1 MKLTSSNCDISYFV
15 KSALFFFFFF
25 RDLHETFLQ
34 EISPHK
40 MKKEIQQLFWCQEED
55 RDLIDMMLQSNR
67 RYTILLE
74 DY

>member
-1 MKLTSSNCDISYFV
+1 MKQVVIVISHI
-15 KSALFFFFFF
+15 SLNLLSFFCL

-55 RDLIDMMLQSNR
+55 KDRSN
-67 RYTILLE
+67 
-74 DY
+74 

>member
-1 MKLTSSNCDISYFV
+1 VISHI
-15 KSALFFFFFF
+15 SLNLLFFSFFL

-55 RDLIDMMLQSNR
+55 KDLIDMMLQSNR